1 MNPNHRAKFTI
12 KSWLIRLGMTGGFT
26 IFTIIALWSLAA
38 QVLSLAIPALILTG
52 VFFPI
57 KIHQWQHRL
66 KIILIILVSSLI
78 LWYAILSEI
87 LLRQEQLAAKLLA
100 RGPMALNFPNK
111 VAIYGGNI
119 VMAAGGYLLG
129 MPEVAQETFLL
140 GFPGEKVRR
149 FDSDFAMQSPRVRTA
164 LEPFIHSL
172 ANYPPETQVVEMPA
186 TVIDWSYGEYVGGD
200 RRVALALNAFTITAK
215 AYREPQRWRIE
226 FRGTVAIKYD
236 PNQEPTHLLNLLG
249 LEIVIDQSLYWGL
262 QEAGW
267 LHPYTAAWYW
277 TIYSHFN

>member
-1 MNPNHRAKFTI
+1 MNQNHRAKFII
-12 KSWLIRLGMTGGFT
+12 KSWLIRLSMTGGFT

-38 QVLSLAIPALILTG
+38 TVISLAIPALILTG

-57 KIHQWQHRL
+57 KIHQWHHRI
-66 KIILIILVSSLI
+66 KIIVIILVSSLI
-78 LWYAILSEI
+78 LWYPILSEI
-87 LLRQEQLAAKLLA
+87 MLRQQHLAAKLQA
-100 RGPMALNFPNK
+100 SGPRALNFPNK

-129 MPEVAQETFLL
+129 MPEVAKETLLL

-172 ANYPPETQVVEMPA
+172 AHYPPETQVVEMPA
-186 TVIDWSYGEYVGGD
+186 TVIDWSYGEYLGDD
-200 RRVALALNAFTITAK
+200 RRVALALNAFTITAT

-226 FRGTVAIKYD
+226 CRGTVAIKYD
-236 PNQEPTHLLNLLG
+236 PNQQPTHLLNLLG

-277 TIYSHFN
+277 TIYH

>member
-1 MNPNHRAKFTI
+1 MNPNNLSQSTI
-12 KSWLIRLGMTGGFT
+12 KSWLIRLGMTSGFT
-26 IFTIIALWSLAA
+26 IFTIIALWSIAA
-38 QVLSLAIPALILTG
+38 QVISLAIPALILTG

-57 KIHQWQHRL
+57 KIHQWHHRI
-66 KIILIILVSSLI
+66 KIIFLIMVSSLI

-87 LLRQEQLAAKLLA
+87 MLRQQHLAAKLQA
-100 RGPMALNFPNK
+100 GGAPALNFSNK

-129 MPEVAQETFLL
+129 MPEVAKETLLL

-149 FDSDFAMQSPRVRTA
+149 FDSDFAMQSPRVRAA
-164 LEPFIHSL
+164 LEPFINSL

-186 TVIDWSYGEYVGGD
+186 IVIDWSHGEYVGDD
-200 RRVALALNAFTITAK
+200 RRVALALNAFTVTAK
-215 AYREPQRWRIE
+215 AYREPERWRIE
-226 FRGTVAIKYD
+226 CRGTVAIKYD
-236 PNQEPTHLLNLLG
+236 PNQQPTRLLNLFG

-267 LHPYTAAWYW
+267 LHPYTAAWHW
-277 TIYSHFN
+277 TIYN